1 MKTIPMRE
9 LTRELI
15 ALALPA
21 HYEMTGGGCGTILI
35 GDENNDGLVPY
46 LIGPSDY
53 YSATSFEGDPIVWSV
68 EQGEVYHFANEVQFD
83 TVQELAQ
90 IIANDYRREV
100 GV

>member
-15 ALALPA
+15 ALDLSAE
-21 HYEMTGGGCGTILI
+21 YVMSGGGCGTIFI
-35 GDENNDGLVPY
+35 GEPDDEGLYPY
-46 LIGPSDY
+46 LVGPSDY
-53 YSATSFEGDPIVWSV
+53 YSATSFEGDPIAWSI

-100 GV
+100 GA